1 MGRERGSKRR
11 KIRKKEDDTKDGKA
25 IRKTNQGIEGGN
37 QAQEK
42 DKIKEGIRRE
52 IRKTAAQ
59 PG

>member
-37 QAQEK
+37 QA
-42 DKIKEGIRRE
+42 
-52 IRKTAAQ
+52 
-59 PG
+59 